1 MIQRISKILLIMSFA
16 FFTMALPPRCF
27 AEIVN
32 QPAADAGFQVDNSAL
47 SGISNPDQSITN
59 NPAPEID
66 NDYPCQKIRNPKVPR
81 VKNRSQG
88 IDNDNSGK
96 IKNRNRTISNPEAGN
111 IANLDQG
118 ISNPETANVINRD
131 QRINNPQAGNIEN
144 PDSEIRNNTPG
155 ISNPEAPRIAN
166 SNGSIFNSDQFIS
179 NGDHRIKNGDHFLIN
194 FDWSFLGVFNWDCW
208 NQPFFLM

>member
-1 MIQRISKILLIMSFA
+1 MAYHFISMIQRISKILLIMSFA

-96 IKNRNRTISNPEAGN
+96 IDS
-111 IANLDQG
+111 
-118 ISNPETANVINRD
+118 
-131 QRINNPQAGNIEN
+131 RIILSSSLKWVWAYL
-144 PDSEIRNNTPG
+144 
-155 ISNPEAPRIAN
+155 
-166 SNGSIFNSDQFIS
+166 FNSLITDDMVFWELPLLIDIYNLLIKS
-179 NGDHRIKNGDHFLIN
+179 NRVWWCVSRILAPTVNS
-194 FDWSFLGVFNWDCW
+194 SF
-208 NQPFFLM
+208 QEI